1 MITPSQIRMARAGLR
16 WTIEDLS
23 HASGLS
29 SRTIKRIE
37 AADEILSANVSTLNK
52 LMTALESAGIEFIG
66 TPDNDPGI
74 RIRTKKTN
82 ETL

>member
-23 HASGLS
+23 HESGVS
-29 SRTIKRIE
+29 SRTVKRIE
-37 AADEILSANVSTLNK
+37 AASEVLSANVSTLNK
-52 LMTALESAGIEFIG
+52 LKSCFEAAGIEFIG
-66 TPDNDPGI
+66 TPDDSPGT
-74 RIRTKKTN
+74 RIRTTKPN

>member
-1 MITPSQIRMARAGLR
+1 MITPLQIRMARAGLR

-23 HASGLS
+23 DESGVS

-37 AADEILSANVSTLNK
+37 AADEIISANVSTLNK
-52 LMTALESAGIEFIG
+52 LKASLEAAGIEFIG

-74 RIRTKKTN
+74 LILTTKPN
-82 ETL
+82 ETS

>member
-1 MITPSQIRMARAGLR
+1 MITPLQIRMARAGLR

-23 HASGLS
+23 DESGVS

-37 AADEILSANVSTLNK
+37 AAEEIISANVGTLNK
-52 LMTALESAGIEFIG
+52 LKASLEAAGIEFIG

-74 RIRTKKTN
+74 RIRTTKPN
-82 ETL
+82 ETS